1 MRFQGNG
8 RDDDIQD
15 RRGSQP
21 SRAAAGLSLGGVGI
35 VVIVSLLLGRNPMQI
50 LGLLS
55 QQQQQTGS
63 TNQTAAQQTTGP
75 RNEAEAQAER
85 LVRSATTDIQDFW
98 AQALPTMSDGAAYRR
113 TQLVLFADS
122 TASSCGQAESAT
134 GPFYCPGDQLVY
146 IDLAFYAELAQ
157 RFGAPGQF
165 AQAYV
170 IAHEFG
176 HRIQDIL
183 GIEARTRS
191 AQRANPS
198 ARAAL
203 SVSMDLQADC
213 LAGVWGVSATQR
225 GLLDSGEAEQGLA
238 AAAAIGDDRM
248 QRMAGRTVSPERFTH
263 GSSAQRVEWFR
274 RGLTSGRIS
283 SCGTFNGNAMS
294 P

>member
-55 QQQQQTGS
+55 QQQQTGS
-63 TNQTAAQQTTGP
+63 TNQTAAQQPTGP

-203 SVSMDLQADC
+203 SVAMELQADC
-213 LAGVWGVSATQR
+213 LAGVWGASATQR

>member
-203 SVSMDLQADC
+203 SVSMELQADC
-213 LAGVWGVSATQR
+213 LAGVWGASATQR